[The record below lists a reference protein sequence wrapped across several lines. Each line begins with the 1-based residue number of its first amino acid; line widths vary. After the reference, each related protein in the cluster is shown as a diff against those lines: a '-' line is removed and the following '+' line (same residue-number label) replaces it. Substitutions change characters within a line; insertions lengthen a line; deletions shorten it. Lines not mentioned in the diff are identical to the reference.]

1 MSDSIRVE
9 FRVLIAYARSRHE
22 PERAPRQQGSGSRS
36 QHSFQVQAS
45 PIVVSSQR
53 NYLPHHTHSVGFNSV
68 KSSVWSGDT
77 KTQYG
82 PGNQTF
88 MGGEFTRKCTRGK
101 NYRALQTVSDGL
113 PRARQH
119 PAVCY
124 LQVFWGETIA
134 AHRCRVKHLKCV
146 PQLSQRRCYWVGL
159 FWLT

>member
-1 MSDSIRVE
+1 MWYSINYLLSDLIHVV
-9 FRVLIAYARSRHE
+9 FRVLIAYARSRQE

-36 QHSFQVQAS
+36 QHSFQEQAG

-53 NYLPHHTHSVGFNSV
+53 NYSPHRNTHSVGFNSV

-101 NYRALQTVSDGL
+101 NYRAFQTVSDDL
-113 PRARQH
+113 CERDNIQQCAS
-119 PAVCY
+119 
-124 LQVFWGETIA
+124 F
-134 AHRCRVKHLKCV
+134 K
-146 PQLSQRRCYWVGL
+146 
-159 FWLT
+159 WLGGKQ